1 MALWAT
7 RSHREVRLRRK
18 THYPCQVQRRSCV
31 PSAPWLDSNL
41 FVTLPASDRRD
52 RRAVMDVC
60 VEGSETIDQ
69 PQFVEHSPVD
79 LVELMH
85 LADEIRREQQ
95 FPGRLHHADAGAE
108 DR

>member
-1 MALWAT
+1 
-7 RSHREVRLRRK
+7 
-18 THYPCQVQRRSCV
+18 
-31 PSAPWLDSNL
+31 
-41 FVTLPASDRRD
+41 
-52 RRAVMDVC
+52 MDVC